1 MGWCCVLG
9 IHDYW
14 LFVLTGVLLNFTP
27 GQDTMFILGRSLT
40 GGLRSGIASALGIGV
55 GSIFHTL
62 AAAAGL
68 SALLAASPAAFFIV
82 RIAGAL
88 YLVYL
93 GAKLVLTKADQ
104 SADAQVASAEEGDAR
119 SAFRQGIFTNIL
131 NPKVALFFLALLPQF
146 IEPGSTSKTL
156 AFLMLGITFVTTG
169 TLWCLVLA
177 FGAARLRRFFRGS
190 PRVRF
195 TIDRVTGGLFIALG
209 IRLAVDR

>member
-1 MGWCCVLG
+1 MRLG

-14 LFVLTGVLLNFTP
+14 LFVLTGVLLNLTP

-55 GSIFHTL
+55 GSIFHTV

-68 SALLAASPAAFFIV
+68 AAILAASPAAFFII

-93 GAKLVLTKADQ
+93 GAKLVLTKTHQ
-104 SADAQVASAEEGDAR
+104 SADVQATPAEEGDER
-119 SAFRQGIFTNIL
+119 SAFRQGILTNIL

-156 AFLMLGITFVTTG
+156 AFLMLGTTFVTTG

-177 FGAARLRRFFRGS
+177 CGAARLRQFFRGD
-190 PRVRF
+190 PRVRA